1 MPLSPFPPESDR
13 PIPASAAPAAT
24 AVPDGPALL
33 ALERCARR
41 LGSGLTIEQLQ
52 GTWRLE
58 QVWPK
63 GRSEPQRFSGVLL
76 RGLGAQ
82 LAIAPAPGAGGEAAP
97 LRIEN
102 SVRLGALELRFTGG
116 GRLRGA
122 RPLLEFWFERL
133 ELRLGS
139 ALLLARPL
147 APMQPRRLPFFA
159 LIGASRPE
167 ASSGLAPDPG
177 ADPAWLAARGRGG
190 GLALWRLARP

>member
-1 MPLSPFPPESDR
+1 MPLSPFNPESES
-13 PIPASAAPAAT
+13 PLPATAVPAAT
-24 AVPDGPALL
+24 VVPDGPALL
-33 ALERCARR
+33 ALEQRARQQ
-41 LGSGLTIEQLQ
+41 GSGLTTQQLW

-63 GRSEPQRFSGVLL
+63 GRPGPQRLSGVLL

-82 LAIAPAPGAGGEAAP
+82 LAIAPGAGDGAAP

-147 APMQPRRLPFFA
+147 APMEPRRLPFFA
-159 LIGASRPE
+159 LIGASRPG